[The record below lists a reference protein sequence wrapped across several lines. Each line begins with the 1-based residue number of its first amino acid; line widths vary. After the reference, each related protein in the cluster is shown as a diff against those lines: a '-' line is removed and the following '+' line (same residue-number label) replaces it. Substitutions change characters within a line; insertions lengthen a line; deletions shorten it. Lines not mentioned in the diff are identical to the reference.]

1 MTPDSPIDEELII
14 EERVLAEPTS
24 PAERPG
30 WPLGRIVGI
39 VGLALAGLA
48 LGLTATA
55 VALRLTTRPG
65 GRRRSALL
73 NFQPRVA
80 VFAPSLTV
88 APNIVPHLTTALPG
102 STIAGRTPLGRT
114 ARIPTIPLLRRRRAV
129 GRRGTVRQ
137 VTGRRRWTRA
147 AARRLPA
154 R

>member
-14 EERVLAEPTS
+14 EERVRTEPTS

-30 WPLGRIVGI
+30 RPLGRIVGI

-65 GRRRSALL
+65 GRRRGALL
-73 NFQPRVA
+73 NLQPRVA
-80 VFAPSLTV
+80 IFAPSLTV
-88 APNIVPHLTTALPG
+88 VPHLTTALPG
-102 STIAGRTPLGRT
+102 STIAGRTLLGRT
-114 ARIPTIPLLRRRRAV
+114 AQIPTIPFLRRRRTV
-129 GRRGTVRQ
+129 GQRRPARQ